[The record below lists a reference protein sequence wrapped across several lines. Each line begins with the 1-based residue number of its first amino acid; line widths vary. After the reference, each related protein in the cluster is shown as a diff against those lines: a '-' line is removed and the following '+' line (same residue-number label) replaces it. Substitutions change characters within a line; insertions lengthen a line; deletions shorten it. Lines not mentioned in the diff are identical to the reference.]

1 MESRPSHQSLHHFR
15 SCQPMIEILPADLSS
30 KTHALALVELLDAYA
45 RDPLGG
51 GQGLT
56 NNVKAK
62 LPDELSRRPTACV
75 LLAWAEAKTQP
86 VGLLIAFEGFSTFAA
101 QPLLNLHD
109 IYVDP
114 AYRRRGLGKLLLA
127 HAEAIAR
134 QRGCCKLT
142 LEVLSGNT
150 AAQAA
155 YREFGFQEYEL
166 SPEVGQAMFWEKKL

>member
-1 MESRPSHQSLHHFR
+1 
-15 SCQPMIEILPADLSS
+15 MIEILPADLSS

-56 NNVKAK
+56 SDIKEK
-62 LPDELSRRPTACV
+62 LPAELARRPTACV
-75 LLAWAEAKTQP
+75 LLAWAEAQT

-101 QPLLNLHD
+101 KPLLNLHD

-114 AYRRRGLGKLLLA
+114 AYRRRGVGKGLLS

-142 LEVLSGNT
+142 LEVLSENT
-150 AAQAA
+150 SAQAA
-155 YREFGFQEYEL
+155 YREFGFQQYEL
-166 SPEVGQAMFWEKKL
+166 SPAAGKAMFWEKKL

>member
-1 MESRPSHQSLHHFR
+1 
-15 SCQPMIEILPADLSS
+15 MIEILPADLNS

-45 RDPLGG
+45 HDPLGG
-51 GQGLT
+51 GQGLASD
-56 NNVKAK
+56 VKAK
-62 LPDELSRRPTACV
+62 LPEELARRPTACV
-75 LLAWAEAKTQP
+75 LLAWAEARA

-101 QPLLNLHD
+101 KPLLNLHD

-114 AYRRRGLGKLLLA
+114 AYRRRGVGKLLLA
-127 HAEAIAR
+127 HAEAIAL

-150 AAQAA
+150 TAQAA
-155 YREFGFQEYEL
+155 YREFGFQQYEL